1 MYRRGL
7 RQHNRARC
15 LALSLALLCG
25 IGSALA
31 AGPEVGETV
40 PDFEAVDQSGKAR
53 NFASLTGE
61 RGLLL
66 LFFRS
71 ADW

>member
-1 MYRRGL
+1 MFRPRSRRYGWATGL
-7 RQHNRARC
+7 AASTLLMC
-15 LALSLALLCG
+15 AL
-25 IGSALA
+25 GSAFA
-31 AGPEVGETV
+31 AGPEVGEKV
-40 PDFEAVDQSGKAR
+40 PTFEAIDQSGDAR
-53 NFASLTGE
+53 NFDSLAGE

>member
-1 MYRRGL
+1 M
-7 RQHNRARC
+7 A
-15 LALSLALLCG
+15 SLAASLVFMFAT
-25 IGSALA
+25 GSALA

-40 PDFEAVDQSGKAR
+40 PTFEAIDQSGETR
-53 NFASLTGE
+53 DFDSLAGE